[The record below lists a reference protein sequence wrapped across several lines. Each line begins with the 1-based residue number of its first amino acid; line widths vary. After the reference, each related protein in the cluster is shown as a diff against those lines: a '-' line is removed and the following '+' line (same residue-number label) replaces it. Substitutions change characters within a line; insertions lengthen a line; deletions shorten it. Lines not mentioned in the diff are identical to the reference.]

1 MPEKYYGSVSELIDV
16 TSIPG
21 EFQGLESLAQD
32 GVDILLGKISYKNFY
47 TELSSRD
54 AKQYYL
60 VIVANTLRLPVFGT
74 GLAIVFFKGSE
85 STASEFPLMFEVR
98 WPIRKY
104 LANFNVQ
111 GFSYTPEALV
121 EIFHEFTNTDERSF
135 FAEVV
140 STFIDDGNDTYLTF
154 FDNLKSNISDYS
166 DSSPS
171 VDAELININSQIDLI
186 KAEVDLLITSSNQF
200 TTRAIFD
207 DFENNSIISGA
218 VSSIDSSIELLKTDF
233 DISINIKVDAVLA
246 ALVLFSNADEKIEK
260 LLSLFGNW
268 LSDITEEQIKDLL
281 VPQFKVELTGIAMAL
296 ELPRSILQPLIETS
310 PGVWEVDETI
320 VGSPPEL
327 IKAAVNFTT
336 GPLRYDTQT
345 GFEIEIDENLT
356 IDLPRCRIGNTN
368 LDVEFLKVKLDLSR
382 KKNIPEAIADG
393 RPEDFIGAYITEGNI
408 YFPTF
413 WNHNDGASTGIIK
426 ARNLLVG
433 TGGLSGTLGLEAKTG
448 VTTTPLISAKFG
460 EDFVI
465 SLNAFDITFQQNAII
480 GSNIKGTMKIPG
492 FKDTSGAQAII
503 NIDVHIGTGG
513 DFSVTASVN
522 QTIAGIGIENIFEL
536 QISSL
541 SVGRNDDKFFV
552 AISGLLDFKP
562 QGEIG
567 KFLPD
572 DIEIKKL
579 IIYDDGTFEFEGGA
593 LVFPK
598 AYTFKMGPVE
608 LSVTAIHLG
617 THEQEHNGNLRK
629 YKYFGFDGG
638 VSLNPGGV
646 DARGKGIKFY
656 FTVDNDLYG
665 GITEAHFFFRIQ
677 SIAIDIII
685 PGNADPKDA
694 TLILKG
700 YLAMQEPTIP
710 DTATPEQKA
719 ILQNSTEY
727 AGTVSFELPKL
738 RGMAGSAAMRFNPDV
753 PSFIVDIG
761 VEIAQPIVLG
771 ATGLGIYGFRALVG
785 RRYVTSKTY
794 AGLSED
800 AEWWQ
805 YYKAKVD
812 PDFKEG
818 VQVSK
823 FGPENGT
830 AFGAGVSLATV
841 PDSGKAFSSKLFL
854 LLSLPDV
861 LIFQGQAQI
870 LKERIGLDTIP
881 DPPFFAFVAITS
893 QSVEAAFGVNYKLP
907 DDGNNPGKIVT
918 VDGVTELGFFFG
930 NSTAWYV
937 NIGRETPENRRIQA
951 RVVDLFNMYFY
962 LMLSSN
968 GMRAGAG
975 ASWELNKKFGPLRA
989 ELGAYLDI
997 AGRISRRPKQI
1008 GGSIQLGGNVGL
1020 YIFKFG
1026 FSFSVAAA
1034 LAAESAKPRIVTGEF
1049 EVCIKV
1055 LKKKYC
1061 AHFELTWNYDNT
1073 LDTSTVPLIDSA
1085 TIKDSGK
1092 SKHMITDD
1100 TLNLFATFHSGGV
1113 SGGYA
1118 DIPHPNT
1125 WTGGVDKYIIPMDSM
1140 VDLEFKKGMDVN
1152 GTGFGL
1158 DKFGGATGGADN
1170 KEFVAPQRGKSD
1182 RVRHEYKLNSIEIV
1196 YYDANGT
1203 SGGNWQPFNFYDAL
1217 TPQQDAAFVD
1227 QTALANMKYGF
1238 WQIDKPG
1245 NFNKLKIL
1253 AQTPFSYLSPGTPLT
1268 PGDIL
1273 PEDFGVTDDTIFC
1286 PEEPIGK
1293 TCINFNQQRQ
1303 VPAIIPS
1310 DQYLFFQDILFQI
1323 VGQDGTIVA
1332 NPYSTFP
1339 NALSIKAGDTLEIY
1353 FKEPVAC
1360 VSILLQTMAVNVTV
1374 ELYERVSTAPATIND
1389 LPSLSYN
1396 LIDSSVYPQG
1406 VLSSALEFD
1415 YVDYANKP
1423 IEKIIIKAGMCDP
1436 IPEGATLYCTADV
1449 TTEGK
1454 LLQNFLNTLLKN
1466 RHFLPGPSAVLLFPT
1481 YQREYDRIFF
1491 NTLLYSKPL
1500 QKNDTVLLTPTFVN
1514 NTTINLHITDEMGYN
1529 CNTTLHY
1536 PGSDVNFSFSNIVEF
1551 KNIRPNPAGMVEGD
1565 NYMFLVDVTVKTATG
1580 DFTFTL
1586 EGVSCYRMGECSREC
1601 STFLYQFC
1609 YLPVEDALYNLTIP
1623 DASTVDANNGAMVD
1637 ALTKTLQ
1644 PVWRP
1649 NTIYAVRLSVTDSL
1663 YQEGG
1668 SSLLA
1673 NYTNTFVYGFKTAG
1687 PVGHYHQYP
1696 TTSNTSVPKPEFTA
1710 LKNMDREAEFKI
1722 HTLGLYIDYPKC
1734 FPNADS
1740 DLINAKPL
1748 YYKNPKFLIFYTKPY
1763 VYQFY
1768 NNWDQYGNAEAI
1780 ESELEMLIKDP
1791 AEKPY
1796 VGTTPTTP
1804 LAGIT
1809 SWITT
1814 QNFLSHDA
1822 QNIPQ
1827 DMGILSNMIDN
1838 GNGCFSYPTPLIP
1851 IGIANEITCDDLL
1864 PLKLYTALFNGKY
1877 QRMVTDTTKF
1887 VREVHR
1893 YSFETSRYGNFTEHV
1908 NSYIL
1913 KSHIDDL
1920 TSDLIIDK
1928 AAIYFHEQL
1937 ISGAD
1942 ITVAQQ
1948 FVINPNSVS
1957 DALIQEYAHPYDRI
1971 IDGILKVKQTLT
1983 IDAPPPNDLQT
1994 QPLPPAVTTEFNLI
2008 KNSDPSFNKLVGILV
2023 RSPEPFNDPKI
2034 PGAVLDTTI
2043 LVEHTSTTSVVTTD
2057 YKLFFSKD
2065 NARVFITKQ
2074 NGSLDMPDTGTYKIT
2089 FSYKQFNGSV
2099 YATVGSPIDV
2109 LIEL

>member
-1 MPEKYYGSVSELIDV
+1 MPTATKHYPSISSILPEGIIPEQLAFIQEGVETILKELYYKDFQIQKSAMGDSSWASLSIVSYKRLGFEFPGTNGLALVINPAIDSQDFTEFPIAVGFQLDILKYNRKFNFANFVDN
-16 TSIPG
+16 P
-21 EFQGLESLAQD
+21 QGLFDVFISILQVDKSSL
-32 GVDILLGKISYKNFY
+32 L
-47 TELSSRD
+47 
-54 AKQYYL
+54 
-60 VIVANTLRLPVFGT
+60 
-74 GLAIVFFKGSE
+74 
-85 STASEFPLMFEVR
+85 
-98 WPIRKY
+98 
-104 LANFNVQ
+104 
-111 GFSYTPEALV
+111 
-121 EIFHEFTNTDERSF
+121 
-135 FAEVV
+135 
-140 STFIDDGNDTYLTF
+140 
-154 FDNLKSNISDYS
+154 
-166 DSSPS
+166 
-171 VDAELININSQIDLI
+171 
-186 KAEVDLLITSSNQF
+186 
-200 TTRAIFD
+200 
-207 DFENNSIISGA
+207 SGA
-218 VSSIDSSIELLKTDF
+218 VLAFSAEGDEEPFDSYVLKYNAARMPSIMV
-233 DISINIKVDAVLA
+233 NNDAGNENQIA
-246 ALVLFSNADEKIEK
+246 AHLI
-260 LLSLFGNW
+260 
-268 LSDITEEQIKDLL
+268 EQIETNHTLLGVIFEDFIAGDSLEESISNLKQFVRTWLGNFDVDDLKRIL
-281 VPQFKVELTGIAMAL
+281 IPKLYIAL
-296 ELPRSILQPLIETS
+296 
-310 PGVWEVDETI
+310 
-320 VGSPPEL
+320 
-327 IKAAVNFTT
+327 N
-336 GPLRYDTQT
+336 
-345 GFEIEIDENLT
+345 
-356 IDLPRCRIGNTN
+356 N
-368 LDVEFLKVKLDLSR
+368 LDVALEFPRTIFKPLDTAGEVIDADPNIPEEEKLKTRLTFNVGQLSYSTLNGFIFENESTFDFHKSQILDSGFTLELNDVKVDLSR
-382 KKNIPEAIADG
+382 TSNIPEADADG
-393 RPEDFIGAYITEGNI
+393 RPVDFLGAYITDGTVG
-408 YFPTF
+408 FPAF
-413 WNHNDGASTGIIK
+413 WNHNNVASTGELK
-426 ARNLLVG
+426 VRNFLVG
-433 TGGLSGTLGLEAKTG
+433 TGGISGTIEMEAKTLG
-448 VTTTPLISAKFG
+448 DPSPLISAKFG
-460 EDFVI
+460 EAFEV
-465 SLNAFDITFQQNAII
+465 SLNAFTLTFQQNAII
-480 GSNIKGTMKIPG
+480 ESEIKGIMKIPG
-492 FKDTSGAQAII
+492 FKDSLGNDAEL
-503 NIDVHIGTGG
+503 NIRIHIGTDG
-513 DFSVTASVN
+513 DFAVTVSEDS
-522 QTIAGIGIENIFEL
+522 GITAISIPNIFDLEI
-536 QISSL
+536 QSL
-541 SVGRNDDKFFV
+541 SIGRNDDKFFV

-562 QGEIG
+562 QGEVG

-608 LSVTAIHLG
+608 LAITAIHLG
-617 THEQEHNGNLRK
+617 THEQEHGGVLRK

-665 GITEAHFFFRIQ
+665 GLSSAHFFFRIQ

-710 DTATPEQKA
+710 STATPEEKE

-812 PDFKEG
+812 PDYKEG
-818 VQVSK
+818 VQISK

-1026 FSFSVAAA
+1026 FSFSVGAA

-1049 EVCIKV
+1049 EVCVKV
-1055 LKKKYC
+1055 LKKEYC

-1073 LDTSTVPLIDSA
+1073 LDTTEVPLIDSA

-1092 SKHMITDD
+1092 SKHMLTDD
-1100 TLNLFATFHSGGV
+1100 TLNLYATFHNGGI
-1113 SGGYA
+1113 SGGYS
-1118 DIPHPNT
+1118 DIPQPNT
-1125 WTGGVDKYIIPMDSM
+1125 WPGGVDKYIIPLDST
-1140 VDLEFKKGMDVN
+1140 VDLEFKKGMYVS
-1152 GTGFGL
+1152 GSGVGL
-1158 DKFGGATGGADN
+1158 DKFGGVSGGANNID
-1170 KEFVAPQRGKSD
+1170 FVAPQRGKSD
-1182 RVRHEYKLNSIEIV
+1182 RVRHEYILNSIEIL
-1196 YYDANGT
+1196 YYDGNGT
-1203 SGGNWQPFNFYDAL
+1203 SGGTWQPFNFYDAL

-1245 NFNKLKIL
+1245 NYNKLKIL
-1253 AQTPFSYLSPGTPLT
+1253 AQTPFSYLTPGTPLT
-1268 PGDIL
+1268 AGDIL
-1273 PEDFGVTDDTIFC
+1273 PEDFGVTDETIFC

-1293 TCINFNQQRQ
+1293 TCINFNNQRQ
-1303 VPAIIPS
+1303 VPAIISS
-1310 DQYLFFQDILFQI
+1310 DEFLFFQDILFQI
-1323 VGQDGTIVA
+1323 VGEDGTIVS

-1339 NALSIKAGDTLEIY
+1339 NALSIKGGDKLEIY
-1353 FKEPVAC
+1353 FKEPIAC
-1360 VSILLQTMAVNVTV
+1360 VSILMQTMASNVTV
-1374 ELYERVSTAPATIND
+1374 ELFERASELPATLND
-1389 LPSLSYN
+1389 LPSFSYD
-1396 LIDSSVYPQG
+1396 LIDCTVYT
-1406 VLSSALEFD
+1406 SAQLNSPIEFD
-1415 YVDYANKP
+1415 YTDYSNRP
-1423 IEKIIIKAGMCDP
+1423 VEKIVITAGECEP
-1436 IPEGATLYCTADV
+1436 IPPGATLYCTADI

-1454 LLQNFLNTLLKN
+1454 LLQNFFNSLLKN
-1466 RHFLPGPSAVLLFPT
+1466 KHFLPTPTAVLLFPKF
-1481 YQREYDRIFF
+1481 QREYDRIFF
-1491 NTLLYSKPL
+1491 NTLLYNKPL
-1500 QKNDTVLLTPTFVN
+1500 QKEDTVILTSTFVN
-1514 NTTINLHITDEMGYN
+1514 NTTINLNITDEMGYD
-1529 CNTTLHY
+1529 CNTTLNY
-1536 PGSDVNFSFSNIVEF
+1536 PGSDPNFSFANIIEF

-1565 NYMFLVDVTVKTATG
+1565 NYMFLVDVTVKNATG
-1580 DFTFTL
+1580 SYTFTL

-1623 DASTVDANNGAMVD
+1623 TAATVDANNEAMVD

-1649 NTIYAVRLSVTDSL
+1649 NTIYAVRLEVTDSL

-1673 NYTNTFVYGFKTAG
+1673 NHTKTFVYGFKTAG
-1687 PVGHYHQYP
+1687 PVGHYHQFP
-1696 TTSNTSVPKPEFTA
+1696 TSANTSVPKPEFTA
-1710 LKNMDREAEFKI
+1710 LKNLDREAEFKI
-1722 HTLGLYIDYPKC
+1722 HNLGLYIDYPKC

-1748 YYKNPKFLIFYTKPY
+1748 YYKNPKFLIFYNKPY

-1780 ESELEMLIKDP
+1780 ESSIEMIIKDP

-1796 VGTTPTTP
+1796 TGTTPTIP
-1804 LAGIT
+1804 PGGIT
-1809 SWITT
+1809 GWITT
-1814 QNFLSHDA
+1814 QNLIAHDA

-1827 DMGILSNMIDN
+1827 DMTLLSNMIDN

-1864 PLKLYTALFNGKY
+1864 PLKLYTSIFNGKY
-1877 QRMVTDTTKF
+1877 QRMVTDTSPFT
-1887 VREVHR
+1887 REVHR
-1893 YSFETSRYGNFTEHV
+1893 YSFETSRYGNFEEHV

-1920 TSDLIIDK
+1920 TSNLVIDK
-1928 AAIYFHEQL
+1928 AAIYYHEQL
-1937 ISGAD
+1937 ISGSD
-1942 ITVAQQ
+1942 ITIAQQ
-1948 FVINPNSVS
+1948 FVLNPNSVS
-1957 DALIQEYAHPYDRI
+1957 DSLIQEYAHPFDRI
-1971 IDGILKVKQTLT
+1971 IDGILKLKQTLT
-1983 IDAPPPNDLQT
+1983 LDVPPPNNTQT
-1994 QPLPPAVTTEFNLI
+1994 QPFPPAVTTEFNLI
-2008 KNSDPSFNKLVGILV
+2008 KNSDPSFNKLVGILL

-2034 PGAVLDTTI
+2034 PGSVLDTTI
-2043 LVEHTSTTSVVTTD
+2043 VVEHTSTTSVVTTD

-2065 NARVFITKQ
+2065 NSRAFITKQ
-2074 NGSLDMPDTGTYKIT
+2074 NGSLDMPETGTYKIT
-2089 FSYKQFNGSV
+2089 FSYKQFNGST
-2099 YATVGSPIDV
+2099 YATVGTAV
-2109 LIEL
+2109 EVFIEL